1 MKKNLFVLL
10 AIVFFASCGNSGTTT
25 SETDT
30 GSVPGAGTPAVENVN
45 GNVPD
50 TTNSV
55 QLNKPLPTD
64 TLAKD
69 SVRGPDSARKAPR
82 G

>member
-1 MKKNLFVLL
+1 MKKNLFIL
-10 AIVFFASCGNSGTTT
+10 AFVAFFASCGNDGTST
-25 SETDT
+25 SETDST
-30 GSVPGAGTPAVENVN
+30 SAPGTSTPAVENVN

-55 QLNKPLPTD
+55 SLNKPLPTD

-69 SVRGPDSARKAPR
+69 SVRGPDSANHR
-82 G
+82 